1 MTAVTFGA
9 WFCRYYGAGGV
20 LAQSGAVVQSRPLA
34 PHVAGRCVVG
44 GVFMR
49 SLVPGFRR
57 FRLLPA
63 FAAACLPLLVL
74 AGCDNNPDETA
85 AQCPKFS
92 LLPHD
97 DGATVLRYTSRGTDL
112 TDLVLNGRIT
122 DVKGECIG
130 VLGAKDVKAKAHL
143 IMVFTRGPAAPGP
156 ETDVRYGMGIV
167 KKGQVLDA
175 PQIFTQHVVFP
186 PNVNTIQVEGQEVDF
201 DFPTPH
207 GLSGPDYQ
215 VYVYFQL
222 TPQELALAQ
231 AHRS

>member
-1 MTAVTFGA
+1 
-9 WFCRYYGAGGV
+9 
-20 LAQSGAVVQSRPLA
+20 
-34 PHVAGRCVVG
+34 
-44 GVFMR
+44 MR

-57 FRLLPA
+57 IRLLSVI
-63 FAAACLPLLVL
+63 AAACLPLLVL
-74 AGCDNNPDETA
+74 SGCDNNPDETA

-92 LLPHD
+92 LLPHY
-97 DGATVLRYTSRGTDL
+97 DGATLLRYTARGTDL

-122 DVKGECIG
+122 DVKGDCIG
-130 VLGAKDVKAKAHL
+130 VLGAKDVKAKAHV

-156 ETDVRYGMGIV
+156 DTEVRYGMGII
-167 KKGQVLDA
+167 KKGEVLGE
-175 PQIFTQHVVFP
+175 PKVFTQHVVFP